1 MIYRIAT
8 SGDINDVFNIE
19 TQCFLTPWTTNL
31 IASELEKPD
40 YVAFAAVDNGK
51 VCGYV
56 FASCVLSEGEIERI
70 AVTENMRRKGI
81 GDELMRLA
89 IEKLA
94 LSGVE
99 KVFLEVRSDNYKA
112 INLYK
117 KHGFLTVGIR
127 KKYCE
132 NTKDA
137 LIMNLKL

>member
-1 MIYRIAT
+1 MISRIAT

-99 KVFLEVRSDNYKA
+99 KVKRSMFPVKS
-112 INLYK
+112 
-117 KHGFLTVGIR
+117 R
-127 KKYCE
+127 QE
-132 NTKDA
+132 NRGCKRGKND
-137 LIMNLKL
+137 LFHN